1 MVAGSKTSSRVRGKR
16 AANKPSAIPRRSD
29 AKASSSSRAPA
40 VVSNAGAG
48 WQRQRERLR
57 RLLARTPIAGLSQE
71 EVDAHFEGMPAH
83 YWDRV
88 TENELVWGLQAVHRF
103 LSQLSASQSD
113 GAPAIMDA
121 RHFPQQGCTKV
132 LVSTWDRLGLLTKL
146 AGYISALRLNVI
158 RAEVYTRSDNIV
170 LDVFWLCDSE
180 QRHITDTARLQ
191 QLNFLLEGGL
201 SEPPRFVSTWA
212 VRSHQYLP
220 REIRMKPVVTFD
232 NAESPDRTVVTVE
245 ASERLGLL
253 HDMLEVLSANRL
265 NITEALIETI
275 GEVAR
280 DIFFVTDE
288 HKQKVL
294 ASERLKSIEHA
305 IVEAL
310 E

>member
-1 MVAGSKTSSRVRGKR
+1 
-16 AANKPSAIPRRSD
+16 
-29 AKASSSSRAPA
+29 
-40 VVSNAGAG
+40 
-48 WQRQRERLR
+48 
-57 RLLARTPIAGLSQE
+57 
-71 EVDAHFEGMPAH
+71 MPAR

-88 TENELVWGLQAVHRF
+88 TEDELVWGLQTVHRF
-103 LSQLSASQSD
+103 LSRLAASQND
-113 GAPAIMDA
+113 GAVAVMDA

-132 LVSTWDRLGLLTKL
+132 LVSSWDRLGLLTKL
-146 AGYISALRLNVI
+146 AGYISALRLNVL

-180 QRHITDTARLQ
+180 QRHITDTERLR
-191 QLNFLLEGGL
+191 QLAFLLDGGL

-220 REIRMKPVVTFD
+220 RENRMKPVVTF
-232 NAESPDRTVVTVE
+232 NNFKSPDRTVVTVE

-265 NITEALIETI
+265 NITEALIDTV
-275 GEVAR
+275 GDVAR
-280 DIFFVTDE
+280 NIFFVTDE
-288 HKQKVL
+288 PKQKVL
-294 ASERLKSIEHA
+294 DPQRLKRIEQA